1 LNRPDGAFP
10 DGHRE
15 SDRPDLAG
23 GWSLLASEFD
33 QNEQPF
39 DAGGVAAP
47 SVEAATISGST
58 FRPLVAA
65 LGQRRSQTVPAVDAR
80 ASANAG
86 LGQRVATNLLV
97 ATAGPGVTFGRRW
110 PTTIGG
116 EYRVSSKAGR
126 AAPRPAIFESKD
138 QPDSRPAP
146 PLRGQRGTEASE
158 AEPRCLTRPQS
169 PAGRA

>member
-23 GWSLLASEFD
+23 GWSLLASEFA

-65 LGQRRSQTVPAVDAR
+65 LGQTRSRSRVAGSHAR
-80 ASANAG
+80 ATIKAR
-86 LGQRVATNLLV
+86 LGPYVPKHLLV
-97 ATAGPGVTFGRRW
+97 ATNAH
-110 PTTIGG
+110 
-116 EYRVSSKAGR
+116 RVL
-126 AAPRPAIFESKD
+126 AAFVL
-138 QPDSRPAP
+138 AP
-146 PLRGQRGTEASE
+146 
-158 AEPRCLTRPQS
+158 
-169 PAGRA
+169 